1 LAIARPHKTTATMTM
16 NVSRDFLFIFMFIM
30 PMLCSSSEVDFQLDP
45 LQLSK
50 EDVKLDDLD
59 PLQLSEEDAQLD
71 PLKLSEEDVQLDPL
85 KLSEQEDA
93 QLDDAEITRSWQ
105 LSEGDGDYGE
115 SAYGKKTCPSGYD
128 NILEEAE
135 CKKAQQATKK
145 RWAGAHS
152 WGHIQGGCFTH
163 RNKHVWFNK
172 NLNGRSHGAFASV
185 CISAGGC
192 PGGWP
197 QIKDVEGGGNASSA
211 VTAKSGGDCAA
222 KCTALATCGSFK
234 FNDLAECSFNT
245 WAQSTT
251 EETAVEGAAV
261 TCKKVFTET
270 AYGATAC
277 PSDMKYEVTD
287 EKTCKDAGAALG
299 KKWGGASSW
308 NNIPGGCSSRS
319 AGGSFFNLESGIAKK
334 DFAKLCTSSPPK
346 GGAPAPAPE
355 QTTTVTT
362 TPSLTSVC
370 TPGVCTK
377 GKWALYLSGTTE
389 VECKAKCEES
399 RRYVSVAGADGIQ
412 EDVYSFR
419 QNGRFHDVTS
429 KMSSAS
435 RMVTNINYPGTGGY
449 WKDPSGKDWTIR
461 DHFYGRWTG
470 YIEIKAAGKYTFNT
484 RSDDGSRLSID
495 DKQIVDNAGWHGM
508 RDKRGSVELTAGKHN
523 FSAEMFEGGGGA
535 GMEWKYNGP
544 DTGNKEIIVP
554 GKVLSSSLAGSSVK
568 EFNKEY
574 EALGMCKAYSHNG
587 DECVIYSSCTELG
600 ADKESLVCEDNSFD
614 WVEPSTLTTCKY

>member
-1 LAIARPHKTTATMTM
+1 
-16 NVSRDFLFIFMFIM
+16 M
-30 PMLCSSSEVDFQLDP
+30 PCSSSVVDIPISSDP
-45 LQLSK
+45 TQLSK
-50 EDVKLDDLD
+50 EGFKRDDLD
-59 PLQLSEEDAQLD
+59 PLTLSEEDDQLD
-71 PLKLSEEDVQLDPL
+71 PVQLTEEDA
-85 KLSEQEDA
+85 KSM
-93 QLDDAEITRSWQ
+93 
-105 LSEGDGDYGE
+105 GDGDYAVT
-115 SAYGKKTCPSGYD
+115 AYGKNTCPSGFAGIFD
-128 NILEEAE
+128 EAE
-135 CKKAQQATKK
+135 CRKYRQTSKK
-145 RWAGAHS
+145 RWGGVHH
-152 WGHIQGGCFTH
+152 WRNIQQGCFTH
-163 RNKHVWFNK
+163 RNKHVWFNRGP
-172 NLNGRSHGAFASV
+172 GRNHPAFASI
-185 CISAGGC
+185 CKSAKGC
-192 PGGWP
+192 AAGWP
-197 QIKDVEGGGNASSA
+197 QIKDVGAEGTAGSA
-211 VTAKSGGDCAA
+211 VTASRADCAA
-222 KCTALATCGSFK
+222 KCLALSTCGSFK
-234 FNDLAECSFNT
+234 LKGADACSFNT

-346 GGAPAPAPE
+346 GGAPAPPAPE
-355 QTTTVTT
+355 ETTTVTT

-399 RRYVSVAGADGIQ
+399 RRYVSVADGIQ
-412 EDVYSFR
+412 EDVYYFR

-535 GMEWKYNGP
+535 GMEWKYKGP